1 MKKISKDILV
11 GAGYLGLG
19 KSELNRRM
27 KQHTA
32 IRDKAIASHTKAYKE
47 QKSMEKMIGQFG
59 QDPGF
64 PTNAAYRTADKAYS
78 KQKAQLKKAAD
89 FNRKL
94 QNFKS
99 FNK

>member
-1 MKKISKDILV
+1 MKKISKDIIV

-19 KSELNRRM
+19 KQELNKRM

-32 IRDKAIASHTKAYKE
+32 IRDKAIAYKE

-64 PTNAAYRTADKAYS
+64 PTDAAYRTADKAYS

-94 QNFKS
+94 QNFKA

>member
-1 MKKISKDILV
+1 MPGHYDKV
-11 GAGYLGLG
+11 GKGYAGLG

-47 QKSMEKMIGQFG
+47 QKNMEKMIGQFG
-59 QDPGF
+59 QDLGF
-64 PTNAAYRTADKAYS
+64 PTDAAYRTADKAYI

>member
-1 MKKISKDILV
+1 MPGHYDKV
-11 GAGYLGLG
+11 GKGYAGLG

-47 QKSMEKMIGQFG
+47 QKNMEKMIGQFG

-64 PTNAAYRTADKAYS
+64 PTDAAYRTADKAYS
-78 KQKAQLKKAAD
+78 KQKAQLNEATD